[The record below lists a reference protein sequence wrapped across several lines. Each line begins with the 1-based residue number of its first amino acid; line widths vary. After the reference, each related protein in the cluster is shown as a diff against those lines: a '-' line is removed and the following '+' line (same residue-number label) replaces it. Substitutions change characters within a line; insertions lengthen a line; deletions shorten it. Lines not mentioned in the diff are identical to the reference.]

1 MMLLC
6 ARMTEVSMSM
16 GWYLIP
22 RSSMASSR
30 APTTNRASCRSAE
43 TNTEAVSVFQAEGI
57 GDVNA
62 NVRVREENSPPLAS
76 VSSVRRRKPR

>member
-1 MMLLC
+1 MLLW

-30 APTTNRASCRSAE
+30 APTTNRASCLSVGGKNEAE
-43 TNTEAVSVFQAEGI
+43 RTPTAGQQL
-57 GDVNA
+57 
-62 NVRVREENSPPLAS
+62 EEELERAKADL
-76 VSSVRRRKPR
+76 R